1 MKTVKTMF
9 AVVAAIA
16 ATSAFADDHQQ
27 HQQNLVKMSCPALT
41 ALRHAGP
48 GAPWTLD
55 QKSTDAGFFVVQSPD
70 AVASK
75 LTSFENMYGG
85 LSVYF
90 NDQKYGPRFD
100 VTCLYESGDDVVEV
114 KSMYSYDFF
123 SVVDNA
129 NLFPANYKTHG
140 NSSTECAKG
149 FTNGDFGPEAEHICE
164 WEAYVVKAGK

>member
-1 MKTVKTMF
+1 MKSVKTMF
-9 AVVAAIA
+9 AVAVAIA
-16 ATSAFADDHQQ
+16 ASSAFADNQ
-27 HQQNLVKMSCPALT
+27 QQNLVKMSCPPLAALK
-41 ALRHAGP
+41 HAGP

-55 QKSTDAGFFVVQSPD
+55 QKSTDVGLYVVQSPD

-100 VTCLYESGDDVVEV
+100 VTCRYESGDDVVEV

-140 NSSTECAKG
+140 RSSTECAKG
-149 FTNGDFGPEAEHICE
+149 FANGDFGPEAEHI
-164 WEAYVVKAGK
+164 